1 MIFHRTAQKENKQI
15 TQFCATLRIIEKK
28 NPFPYS
34 RDTIRKLVQFFE
46 KSFENINIIINVALG
61 ELSSG
66 FGWTDSPDTET
77 KRQRLP
83 RREENPGGLR
93 GLAALDSNINYI
105 RLCSLFLSLYLFRYE
120 AHKGGKFTRE
130 QLRRLVDPSN
140 PSEKAA
146 EASTTIGKCTSL
158 NPCQAT
164 RLGEW
169 WNRGW
174 KWKSLE
180 TSYSF
185 HRSPTFL
192 LRHPLPLRPKKKAQ
206 GKRPLRRRRS
216 S

>member
-105 RLCSLFLSLYLFRYE
+105 RLCSLFLSLAICFDTRRT
-120 AHKGGKFTRE
+120 KGGNLHASSYEDWST
-130 QLRRLVDPSN
+130 LRIRA
-140 PSEKAA
+140 K
-146 EASTTIGKCTSL
+146 
-158 NPCQAT
+158 
-164 RLGEW
+164 R
-169 WNRGW
+169 
-174 KWKSLE
+174 
-180 TSYSF
+180 
-185 HRSPTFL
+185 
-192 LRHPLPLRPKKKAQ
+192 RP
-206 GKRPLRRRRS
+206 RRVQQ
-216 S
+216 